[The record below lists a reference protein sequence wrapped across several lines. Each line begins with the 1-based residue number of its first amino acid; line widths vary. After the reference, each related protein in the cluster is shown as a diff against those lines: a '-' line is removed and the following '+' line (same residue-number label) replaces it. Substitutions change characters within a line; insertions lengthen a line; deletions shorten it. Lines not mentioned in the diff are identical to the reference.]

1 MNARLQSNQMMFEDV
16 MAVLERA
23 RFLYQGPND
32 KQDCPVFYLIVNRY
46 FIIYLLFIIYY
57 LLFFY
62 YLFFYIFLFFYFYFF
77 GWRVREHRHVRY
89 SRSYTESSQNF

>member
-46 FIIYLLFIIYY
+46 FIIYLLFIVF
-57 LLFFY
+57 LLS
-62 YLFFYIFLFFYFYFF
+62 IFILLFYFF
-77 GWRVREHRHVRY
+77 WV
-89 SRSYTESSQNF
+89 ESEGA